1 MLDGSRTEVFAYPA
15 QRIRPG
21 VIVFAGDTDL
31 DQFMR
36 VQAAVDF
43 LEHSRGEP
51 AVADQNHG
59 IEGVGAGL
67 ERSPLAGGQVICQES
82 LQKRKF

>member
-1 MLDGSRTEVFAYPA
+1 MLDGICTEIFAYAA

-21 VIVFAGDTDL
+21 LAVFAADTDL

-43 LEHSRGEP
+43 LKHRRGEP
-51 AVADQNHG
+51 AIADQNHG
-59 IEGVGAGL
+59 TEGVGAGL
-67 ERSPLAGGQVICQES
+67 ERSPLAGGQLICQES

>member
-43 LEHSRGEP
+43 LEHRCSEP
-51 AVADQNHG
+51 ANADQNHG
-59 IEGVGAGL
+59 IESVGTGP
-67 ERSPLAGGQVICQES
+67 ERTALAGGQLICQEM
-82 LQKRKF
+82 LLKRKL